1 MMDIIFEKEIQASTI
16 IISPRPVWK
25 CRSCPNYGK
34 TLSCPPH
41 APSWH
46 EAKEW
51 VSCFSRSLLIKFA
64 IGRESFKDDKLA
76 ALHYL
81 LDKEKELFA
90 SGKLYASA
98 LFPGSCTL
106 CSKCSFAKKGTCAH
120 PTMVRPSVDALGIEL
135 TSITE
140 LDFRESVLY
149 GLVMID

>member
-1 MMDIIFEKEIQASTI
+1 MKILFEKEIQAGDI
-16 IISPRPVWK
+16 VISPRPVWK
-25 CRSCPNYGK
+25 CRSCPDYGRAP
-34 TLSCPPH
+34 SCPPH
-41 APSWH
+41 VPSWR

-51 VSCFSRSLLIKFA
+51 ISFFSRALLVKFA
-64 IGRESFKDDKLA
+64 IGKNSFTDDKLA

-98 LFPGSCTL
+98 LFPGSCIL
-106 CSKCSFAKKGTCAH
+106 CSECAFAKKGTCAH
-120 PTMVRPSVDALGIEL
+120 PTMVRPSLDALGIEL
-135 TSITE
+135 TGITE